1 MIEYNDTLEF
11 DSEKPILEMKKLCKN
26 YQLGSTEL
34 RVLREIDL
42 SFAQSLS

>member
-11 DSEKPILEMKKLCKN
+11 GADKPILVMKKLCKN

-34 RVLREIDL
+34 RPAVEITCWADRV
-42 SFAQSLS
+42 